1 MKSTG
6 MLWMEQVLI
15 QYLTEKFEDAAVLN
29 DSDTVVEATDQGLPD
44 DPHPATDL
52 PSHEPA
58 AAAER
63 MTQMASDQ

>member
-15 QYLTEKFEDAAVLN
+15 QYLTEKFEDAATLN

-44 DPHPATDL
+44 DHQPATDL
-52 PSHEPA
+52 PSLEPGV
-58 AAAER
+58 AAER
-63 MTQMASDQ
+63 MSQMASDQ